1 MNNYKYEKILEVL
14 KIIFGIILIYITIK
28 TWPMIV
34 FSGIIG
40 IILLINGV
48 FEILAYIKSK
58 MKNLEKND

>member
-1 MNNYKYEKILEVL
+1 MNNYKYEKIFEVL

-34 FSGIIG
+34 FSRIIG

-48 FEILAYIKSK
+48 FEIYHISK
-58 MKNLEKND
+58 VKWKT

>member
-48 FEILAYIKSK
+48 FEILSYIKSK

>member
-1 MNNYKYEKILEVL
+1 MNNYKYEKIFEVL

-34 FSGIIG
+34 FSRIIG

-48 FEILAYIKSK
+48 FEIYHISK
-58 MKNLEKND
+58 VK